1 MHMNHLLYVYFS
13 NDSPCNIS
21 KCNFVIFFIPK
32 GGDIWG
38 FFVEKQFLFNILVPL
53 DMSKCFLFWFIL
65 PMVLDARKSVL
76 CVCKIIKGAD
86 QPAHPLC
93 FLESRYTLFKTIN
106 LYWARHSAVFLV
118 HDLI

>member
-1 MHMNHLLYVYFS
+1 MNHLLYVYFS

-21 KCNFVIFFIPK
+21 KCNFVIFLFLK
-32 GGDIWG
+32 GEISGG
-38 FFVEKQFLFNILVPL
+38 FYVEKQFLFNILVSL
-53 DMSKCFLFWFIL
+53 DMSKCYLFWYIL
-65 PMVLDARKSVL
+65 PMVLDARKSVF

-106 LYWARHSAVFLV
+106 FILG
-118 HDLI
+118 

>member
-1 MHMNHLLYVYFS
+1 MNHLLYEYFS

-32 GGDIWG
+32 GGDIWV
-38 FFVEKQFLFNILVPL
+38 FFVEKQFLFNILVSL

-76 CVCKIIKGAD
+76 CVCKIIA
-86 QPAHPLC
+86 Q
-93 FLESRYTLFKTIN
+93 IN
-106 LYWARHSAVFLV
+106 LYIRFAFWKVDIHCLKQSIYTGLGTQQSF
-118 HDLI
+118 